1 MQCKTPNCNIESKA
15 KGYCGKC
22 YNRFRKYGNT
32 TFPVKKIQMITLECK
47 KCNRKWKF
55 YPKFLESKSFDDLYW
70 DNYEK
75 KGDKHYILC
84 SKCVEK
90 KTVPAI

>member
-1 MQCKTPNCNIESKA
+1 
-15 KGYCGKC
+15 
-22 YNRFRKYGNT
+22 
-32 TFPVKKIQMITLECK
+32 MITLECK

-75 KGDKHYILC
+75 KEINIIFSVVNVLKKKLYLRFNTTKHRQRC
-84 SKCVEK
+84 KN
-90 KTVPAI
+90 KTY

>member
-1 MQCKTPNCNIESKA
+1 MRTCTICN
-15 KGYCGKC
+15 
-22 YNRFRKYGNT
+22 RKYKASGFCERHYAQLMKYGEI
-32 TFPVKKIQMITLECK
+32 TFPIKKIQMITLECK